1 VKVLVTG
8 GAGFIGSFLAEKL
21 LQKGFEVKILDNFST
36 GTLKN
41 LSHIQ
46 DQVEIVRGDIRS
58 PQDLEKAI
66 NGVDAVFHFAAN
78 PEVRIGDPGEHF
90 EHNILATYLLL
101 ETMRKKNVKDI
112 VFASSSTVYG
122 DAQKLPT
129 PEDSALKPISVYGAS
144 KLACESLISSY
155 AHTYGFRGVA
165 LRYANV
171 VGPRAIRG
179 VIKDFILKLK
189 ANPREL
195 EILGDGTQTKSYIWI
210 DDAVDA
216 TILAWEKTKEGFE
229 PYNVGSIDAISVKEV
244 ADIVVEVMGLRD
256 VSYRFTGGV
265 MGGRGWVGDVK
276 YMHLDIAKLQR
287 MGWSPKYSSREAV
300 RKAAMSLV
308 REIGTK

>member
-1 VKVLVTG
+1 
-8 GAGFIGSFLAEKL
+8 
-21 LQKGFEVKILDNFST
+21 
-36 GTLKN
+36 
-41 LSHIQ
+41 
-46 DQVEIVRGDIRS
+46 
-58 PQDLEKAI
+58 
-66 NGVDAVFHFAAN
+66 
-78 PEVRIGDPGEHF
+78 
-90 EHNILATYLLL
+90 
-101 ETMRKKNVKDI
+101 
-112 VFASSSTVYG
+112 
-122 DAQKLPT
+122 
-129 PEDSALKPISVYGAS
+129 
-144 KLACESLISSY
+144 
-155 AHTYGFRGVA
+155 VA

-171 VGPRAIRG
+171 VGPRATRG

>member
-1 VKVLVTG
+1 MKVLVTG

-155 AHTYGFRGVA
+155 AHTYGFKGVA

>member
-41 LSHIQ
+41 LSNIQ

-129 PEDSALKPISVYGAS
+129 PEDSTLKPISVYGAS

-155 AHTYGFRGVA
+155 AHTYGFKGVA

-171 VGPRAIRG
+171 VGPRATRG

-216 TILAWEKTKEGFE
+216 TIFAWEKTKEGFE